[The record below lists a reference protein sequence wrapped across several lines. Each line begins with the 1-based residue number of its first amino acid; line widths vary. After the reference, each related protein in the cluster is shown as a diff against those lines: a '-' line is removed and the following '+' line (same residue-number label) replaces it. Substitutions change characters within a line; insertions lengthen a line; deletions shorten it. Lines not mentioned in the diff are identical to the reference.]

1 MSKRASLTLRKPGQR
16 PDPKAIEAF
25 IAASDD
31 EDNGQTSVT
40 PIKPV
45 PAPEPMVSA
54 SAPPVTKGKASP
66 AKEAAV
72 PDVWMAEPAED
83 VPTFRRAT
91 RSIAKRKT
99 KPDRRRTTVYM
110 ELILARQLAAHC
122 AENDLDMS
130 DAVNAALRSYLT

>member
-25 IAASDD
+25 IAGNDD
-31 EDNGQTSVT
+31 EDHGQTSVT

-45 PAPEPMVSA
+45 PAPLPMISD
-54 SAPPVTKGKASP
+54 
-66 AKEAAV
+66 
-72 PDVWMAEPAED
+72 PDVSTTELADE

-110 ELILARQLAAHC
+110 DMSLARKLAAHC

-130 DAVNAALRSYLT
+130 DAVNAALRSYLG

>member
-16 PDPKAIEAF
+16 PDPRAIEAF
-25 IAASDD
+25 IAGSDD
-31 EDNGQTSVT
+31 EDHGQTSVT
-40 PIKPV
+40 PIKT
-45 PAPEPMVSA
+45 VSA
-54 SAPPVTKGKASP
+54 LESMASP
-66 AKEAAV
+66 VMEATVFPEKDAAV
-72 PDVWMAEPAED
+72 YDASVAESADD

-110 ELILARQLAAHC
+110 DMGLARELAAHC